1 MMLNQLF
8 EPGAECV
15 KNIIPNILFIM
26 LVGFLIPVKI
36 NPQTH
41 FQITDLL
48 FN

>member
-36 NPQTH
+36 IPQTH
-41 FQITDLL
+41 FQITDL
-48 FN
+48 